1 MVDLGDRDFREQV
14 ESLYWISVE
23 IAALHEPPA
32 VYDCALSRCLELTS
46 SQFGFIAL
54 VSRNREHLDMVA
66 VKGFEPAP
74 GFYDNY
80 RVMPLRRSV
89 FGVAV
94 IDERPTISN
103 DVDHDPLRVGQPPG
117 HPLVRTFLGVP
128 LRVGSEVIGMSGV
141 ANKPGGYDAGDERLL
156 ATFAN
161 QVAVAIDNAR
171 LYERQREMIDGLQQL
186 HARLDDLERERL
198 LAQERARIASG
209 LHDHIGQ
216 SIFGIGLKLNSLL
229 EKSLDPPVAQ
239 TVREVRDLTI
249 ECADEL
255 RQVVFHLADRNRKD
269 GDLGAAI
276 GSLLRE
282 LERAHGLDVDLSVSG
297 VPGPRVE
304 AVADLL
310 LSVINEALGNV
321 VKHADASR
329 VHVSLRHGPDH
340 VDLAIQDDGA
350 GAPDTTLESY
360 QDSYLHYGLR
370 TLRRRVEEA
379 GGTFEV
385 RNGEEGGLTLR
396 VHLPLRREGT

>member
-1 MVDLGDRDFREQV
+1 VVDLGDRDFREQV

-23 IAALHEPPA
+23 IAALHELPA
-32 VYDCALSRCLELTS
+32 VYDRALSHCLELTC
-46 SQFGFIAL
+46 SQFGFIGL
-54 VSRNREHLDMVA
+54 VSRRREHLDMVA
-66 VKGFEPAP
+66 VKGFQPDP
-74 GFYDNY
+74 GFYDRY
-80 RVMPLRRSV
+80 RVMPLRRNI

-103 DVDHDPLRVGQPPG
+103 DVGHDPLRVGQPPG
-117 HPLVRTFLGVP
+117 HPPVRTFLGVP
-128 LRVGSEVIGMSGV
+128 LRVGSEVIGMNGV

-186 HARLDDLERERL
+186 HMRLDDMERERL

-229 EKSLDPPVAQ
+229 EKSLDPPAAQ

-269 GDLGAAI
+269 GDLSAAI

-282 LERAHGLDVDLSVSG
+282 LEHTHGLDVDLSVSG
-297 VPGPRVE
+297 VPGPGVE

-310 LSVINEALGNV
+310 LSVVNEALGNV

-329 VHVSLRHGPDH
+329 VHVSLRHAPDH

-350 GAPDTTLESY
+350 GAPDTALESY

-385 RNGEEGGLTLR
+385 RNGEERGLTLR
-396 VHLPLRREGT
+396 VHLPLPREHR